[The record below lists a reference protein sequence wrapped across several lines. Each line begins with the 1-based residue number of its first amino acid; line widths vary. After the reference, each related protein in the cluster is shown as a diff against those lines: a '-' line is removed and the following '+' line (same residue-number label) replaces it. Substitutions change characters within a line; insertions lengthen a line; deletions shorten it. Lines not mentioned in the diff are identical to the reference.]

1 MRRRDCKRRCSP
13 DRNVAL
19 LITCPVGHE
28 KLHLIEKDKK
38 TQKPYSIRERLRRGL
53 SAGLRIR
60 LRATVKQTRHN
71 FFYRLTRSC
80 IVTIRGVS
88 EEKKRHLVEDCLA
101 RRSDI
106 RFLLRVAAF
115 RADRLPS
122 TIPRAEKWGCR
133 RRRHREPIPA

>member
-13 DRNVAL
+13 DRNVAP
-19 LITCPVGHE
+19 LIACPVGHE

-53 SAGLRIR
+53 SVGLRIR

-88 EEKKRHLVEDCLA
+88 EEKKKKDILLKIVWQGGVT
-101 RRSDI
+101 SDFYSE
-106 RFLLRVAAF
+106 RQLLGLTVF
-115 RADRLPS
+115 RQ
-122 TIPRAEKWGCR
+122 
-133 RRRHREPIPA
+133 